1 VSAEYI
7 ERLRS
12 RDLLSAEHSHA
23 FAPRRP
29 LLEALLAETLAPDN
43 ERELEAAE

>member
-12 RDLLSAEHSHA
+12 RDLLSTEHFHA
-23 FAPRRP
+23 FADAP
-29 LLEALLAETLAPDN
+29 APDN